1 MSVKIYRPAD
11 SLQVYVQKDTETNPR
26 LITAPHLR
34 VYTSDLDAIT
44 VRDELLNREVI
55 SALLPADIQ
64 DEGGTAIGANLT
76 EALSY
81 LDKIIG

>member
-26 LITAPHLR
+26 LVTATHLR
-34 VYTSDLDAIT
+34 IYTSDSDGIT
-44 VRDELLNREVI
+44 VRDELMDREVI
-55 SALLPADIQ
+55 SALLPTEILDETDTPMADF
-64 DEGGTAIGANLT
+64 AAALT
-76 EALSY
+76 Y